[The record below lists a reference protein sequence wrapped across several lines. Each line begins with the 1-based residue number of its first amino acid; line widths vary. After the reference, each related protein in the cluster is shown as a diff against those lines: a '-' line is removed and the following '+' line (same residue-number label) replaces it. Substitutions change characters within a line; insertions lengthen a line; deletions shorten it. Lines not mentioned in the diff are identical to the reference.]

1 MLCNSAII
9 YNYIMKKLL
18 LSFFI
23 AFFILNVN
31 AQSPCTDGRYASDVF
46 SDFNLTSDIEFGQ
59 NATWTGGQYTLKL
72 DFYEP
77 QGDTETERPLL
88 IWVHGGSFIGGDK
101 TDYDMEQFSERFA
114 KKGYTCASINYRLG
128 FFPLDSTNAIK
139 AVIRASQDLKAAIR
153 FFYKDKQT
161 NDIYKID
168 TNHIFIGGSSAG
180 AITALHAA
188 YLDDACEIEDYLN
201 PSTFQSLGGI
211 EGTSGNPGYST
222 AVHGVINGCGALGR
236 YSWMESGDVPLC
248 SVHGTEDGV
257 VPYNRGIVNPGI
269 PLLYADGSRMLH
281 ERACALNLEEYMYT
295 FVGEGHVP
303 YGSNSGLLNLTVDFI
318 RDFLVIQLDCNE
330 TPLQPENEPSEE
342 ANLYAINDCDGNPV
356 DEICGAAQL
365 NSQSQEQ
372 FRIYPNPTNGF
383 ISIDADFEFDKIR
396 IFNIQGKE
404 LMTLEGI
411 SNGLNIDLSKFENGS
426 YIIQLETKN
435 GILSTTSRLE
445 LIR

>member
-1 MLCNSAII
+1 
-9 YNYIMKKLL
+9 MKKLL
-18 LSFFI
+18 LPFFT

-128 FFPLDSTNAIK
+128 FFPIDSANAVK
-139 AVIRASQDLKAAIR
+139 AVVRATQDLRAAIR

-161 NDIYKID
+161 ANNYKID
-168 TNHIFIGGSSAG
+168 TNKIFIGGSSAG
-180 AITALHAA
+180 AITALHVG
-188 YLDDACEIEDYLN
+188 YLDDACEIQDYLN
-201 PSTFQSLGGI
+201 ASTIQSMGGL
-211 EGTSGNPGYST
+211 EGTSGNPGYSSN
-222 AVHGVINGCGALGR
+222 VQGVINGCGALAR
-236 YSWMESGDVPLC
+236 YSWMEAGDVPLC
-248 SVHGTEDGV
+248 SFHGTNDGTV
-257 VPYNRGIVNPGI
+257 TYNRGIVNPGI
-269 PLLYADGSRMLH
+269 PLMYLDGSRMLH
-281 ERACALNLEEYMYT
+281 ERACALGLEEYFYT
-295 FVGEGHVP
+295 YEGAGHVP
-303 YGSNSGLLNLTVDFI
+303 YAGDAGLMNLTVDFI
-318 RDFLVIQLDCNE
+318 RDFLVIQMDCDE

-365 NSQSQEQ
+365 AFQDQNQ
-372 FRIYPNPTNGF
+372 FNIYPNPSTGF
-383 ISIDADFEFDKIR
+383 ISIDSYFDFDKIH

-404 LMTLEGI
+404 LLTLDGSI
-411 SNGLNIDLSKFENGS
+411 NGLNIDLSKFENGS
-426 YIIQLETKN
+426 YIIQLGKKN
-435 GILSTTSRLE
+435 GAVSETSRFE